1 MARTCWW
8 TSIDEYK
15 FIYQWNNWFSS
26 ASIIVI
32 YSSIFCSFIVFVFY
46 FFFLFFNAQY
56 NDKKKKMRSFFILF
70 HKDNDNDN
78 THPWK
83 KKQTNTRKWLNTY
96 YIYRKLEKK
105 RRETLF
111 LLLPYIKSFSLRIT
125 ETNNNNNKEKKTNKI
140 WLMCAKEIQCV

>member
-56 NDKKKKMRSFFILF
+56 NDKKKMRSFFILF